1 MKSTASRIQNEKKV
15 PFEQLDHTIYKN
27 TNLVVFSTSEKRL
40 PIWIDV
46 LKRRYIYDLE
56 CNNRVTTRYEKT
68 DNLNEKSKCEK
79 IVLSLTSK
87 ASLENIITIT
97 ITITIGTGR
106 IKIEGHS
113 IKEWEKHEFALLIE
127 LINCSDLDKM
137 DATNDTT
144 QFFDAVFQKHPCN
157 SSSTKDHKS
166 PEVTPTGEKFLLA
179 MKSSISTLEADFV
192 EFAQNTKKEI
202 QNLTETLTK
211 KDQEI
216 ELLRN
221 DLNRTKTKSQQSFS
235 DLTKQQMEMETKF
248 KNLQE
253 KYKILADKNTN
264 LLCQISALRDD
275 SLQPTKPPVNTN
287 KTTDEPKEEVDLTDD
302 TNSIMESYNIPTA
315 NKFENLTKQDKPT
328 NENQQIKTN
337 KDQTAKDEPTSG
349 IQQPNGIRNNTS
361 NDADTIILCDS
372 NGRHI
377 NTKLLCPDSN
387 VKDIRCPTL
396 PQAEKIINNSTDRP
410 PPQKKNADTSLWNK

>member
-1 MKSTASRIQNEKKV
+1 MSTTTPMNTDPTPSCQYEINSFKNTNEKKV
-15 PFEQLDHTIYKN
+15 PFEELDHTIYKN

-46 LKRRYIYDLE
+46 LKQQYIYDLE
-56 CNNRVTTRYEKT
+56 GNNRVTTRYEET
-68 DNLNEKSKCEK
+68 DNVNEKSKCEK

-97 ITITIGTGR
+97 ITISTER
-106 IKIEGHS
+106 IKIESHS

-137 DATNDTT
+137 DTTNDTT
-144 QFFDAVFQKHPCN
+144 QFFDAVFQKHP
-157 SSSTKDHKS
+157 STKDRKS
-166 PEVTPTGEKFLLA
+166 PEVTPTGEKSLLA
-179 MKSSISTLEADFV
+179 MKSSLSTLEADFV

-235 DLTKQQMEMETKF
+235 GLTIQQMEMETKF

-253 KYKILADKNTN
+253 KYKILADKNTK

-287 KTTDEPKEEVDLTDD
+287 KTTDETKEEVDLTDD
-302 TNSIMESYNIPTA
+302 HDG
-315 NKFENLTKQDKPT
+315 Q
-328 NENQQIKTN
+328 
-337 KDQTAKDEPTSG
+337 
-349 IQQPNGIRNNTS
+349 
-361 NDADTIILCDS
+361 
-372 NGRHI
+372 
-377 NTKLLCPDSN
+377 LLCILLPEARASFFQ
-387 VKDIRCPTL
+387 RCWCECEMAL
-396 PQAEKIINNSTDRP
+396 FYFIIG
-410 PPQKKNADTSLWNK
+410 KVIYLA